1 MPEAFFHAQGV
12 LRSFSMHFYFHIF
25 GLHIPA
31 YGVMVV
37 IGGALANV
45 LAYFTIKK
53 KGGDFN
59 DVMALEGYA
68 FLFGL
73 IGAKGLYLFASRNE
87 IEWDRLTDINYF
99 IYLFRGGFVFY
110 GGLIAAVIGIFLAG
124 KWHKLDTAMYVRKL
138 IYLVP
143 LAHGFG
149 RIGCFLGG
157 CCYGIPY
164 DGPFSV
170 VFPEGTVAPA
180 GIPLFPVQLLE
191 AVVLFVIFGILAY
204 LSLKKEWPYMLETY
218 LILYGIARFG
228 IEFLRYDDYRGSF
241 LALSTSQWVSLGA
254 VAVAV
259 IMILFRKKRPTLLRS
274 KQA

>member
-1 MPEAFFHAQGV
+1 
-12 LRSFSMHFYFHIF
+12 MHFYFHIF
-25 GLHIPA
+25 GLNIPS
-31 YGVMVV
+31 YGIMVV
-37 IGGALANV
+37 IGGAIANV

-73 IGAKGLYLFASRNE
+73 IGAKGLYLFASRSE
-87 IEWDRLTDINYF
+87 IEWDRLTDLNYF
-99 IYLFRGGFVFY
+99 LYLFRGGFVFY
-110 GGLIAAVIGIFLAG
+110 GGLIGAVFGIFLGG
-124 KWHKLDTAMYVRKL
+124 KIHKLETAMYVQRL

-157 CCYGIPY
+157 CCYGVPY
-164 DGPFSV
+164 DGPLHV

-191 AVVLFVIFGILAY
+191 AVVLFLLFGVLAW
-204 LSLKKEWPYMLETY
+204 LSLKKDWPYMLETY
-218 LILYGIARFG
+218 LILYGIARFI
-228 IEFLRYDDYRGSF
+228 IEFFRYDDYRGSF
-241 LALSTSQWVSLGA
+241 GALSTSQWVSLLTAAAA
-254 VAVAV
+254 VAA
-259 IMILFRKKRPTLLRS
+259 IIIRRHRGRLS
-274 KQA
+274 SAKQGSVS